1 MTTGSFSLKIIFLSL
16 FLLFNIFAK
25 EVGKVEKVIVDEEEK
40 LVALVQRDNEVLNL
54 KDVGFVVHQNDIIKT
69 YKKSKLKIRF
79 LDDTIIYIGPKTT
92 LEIAK
97 YYYDKENKENN
108 ATNLKILNGSF
119 RLKTGKIGEL
129 APEQFKID
137 TKFSVIGIRG

>member
-1 MTTGSFSLKIIFLSL
+1 MQIIFLSL
-16 FLLFNIFAK
+16 FLFLNLFAK
-25 EVGKVEKVIVDEEEK
+25 EAGKVEKVIVDEEEK

-54 KDVGFVVHQNDIIKT
+54 KEVGFVVHQNDIIKT

-97 YYYDKENKENN
+97 YYYDKKNN
-108 ATNLKILNGSF
+108 TTNLKILNGSF
-119 RLKTGKIGEL
+119 KLKTGKIGEL
-129 APEQFKID
+129 APERFKID

>member
-1 MTTGSFSLKIIFLSL
+1 MQIIFLSL
-16 FLLFNIFAK
+16 FLFLNLFAK
-25 EVGKVEKVIVDEEEK
+25 EAGKVEKVIVDEEEK
-40 LVALVQRDNEVLNL
+40 LVALVQRENEVLNL
-54 KDVGFVVHQNDIIKT
+54 KEVGFVVHQNDIIKT

-97 YYYDKENKENN
+97 YYYDKKNN
-108 ATNLKILNGSF
+108 TTNLKILNGSF
-119 RLKTGKIGEL
+119 KLKTGKIGEL
-129 APEQFKID
+129 APERFKID